1 MNKTYIKYL
10 NENLGVIDSATS
22 AYDNTDQEEVPSD
35 VFLDPNAP
43 ALNLYANGDAFNIHD
58 NSALYEVIKIF
69 KEFTDREPEFQSV
82 NYAIDVN
89 NKRLIFSVISS
100 NDYMV
105 TKEVI
110 NGVVDALRVEI
121 EKKFGKTFEINTE
134 EKDLFGQIGQDVGLG
149 PVQGKK
155 EVKVIVSEK
164 IKKDKN
170 D

>member
-1 MNKTYIKYL
+1 
-10 NENLGVIDSATS
+10 
-22 AYDNTDQEEVPSD
+22 
-35 VFLDPNAP
+35 
-43 ALNLYANGDAFNIHD
+43 
-58 NSALYEVIKIF
+58 
-69 KEFTDREPEFQSV
+69 
-82 NYAIDVN
+82 
-89 NKRLIFSVISS
+89 
-100 NDYMV
+100 MV

-110 NGVVDALRVEI
+110 NGVVDALRAEL